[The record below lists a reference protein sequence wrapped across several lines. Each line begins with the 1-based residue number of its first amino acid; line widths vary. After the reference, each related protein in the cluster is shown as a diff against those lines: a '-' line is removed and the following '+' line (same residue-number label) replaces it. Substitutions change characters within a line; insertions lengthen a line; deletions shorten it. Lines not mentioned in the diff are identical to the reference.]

1 MSRRFFCAGASVTRR
16 AGFTSAARTST
27 MSPIPTPAFPR
38 SSPSSRM
45 IRRPLSSGYGGSAMA
60 AVLRFPT
67 ISMMPPSRRPSAVS
81 VSWLTRAVPR
91 PTSCGFAPATC
102 SRSTRPPRSASLIGP
117 SPGLWKVRRHG
128 TAPPGTPART
138 GLRTHSRHTP
148 AAGPAPAPTAQP
160 PRPASARSVRPPYS
174 YSYSCSYSILN
185 RPGFAGGRN
194 FRGIGVMN
202 EAKRYS
208 REIRERAVRLVLG
221 PEGEYPSQ
229 WAAIE
234 LIAEKIGCSS
244 DTLRRWVRQAERD
257 EGKRPGAR
265 TAELER
271 IKGLERENRELRR
284 ANEILR
290 KAAAFFAQAELD
302 RGLR

>member
-1 MSRRFFCAGASVTRR
+1 
-16 AGFTSAARTST
+16 
-27 MSPIPTPAFPR
+27 
-38 SSPSSRM
+38 
-45 IRRPLSSGYGGSAMA
+45 
-60 AVLRFPT
+60 
-67 ISMMPPSRRPSAVS
+67 
-81 VSWLTRAVPR
+81 
-91 PTSCGFAPATC
+91 
-102 SRSTRPPRSASLIGP
+102 
-117 SPGLWKVRRHG
+117 
-128 TAPPGTPART
+128 
-138 GLRTHSRHTP
+138 
-148 AAGPAPAPTAQP
+148 
-160 PRPASARSVRPPYS
+160 
-174 YSYSCSYSILN
+174 
-185 RPGFAGGRN
+185 
-194 FRGIGVMN
+194 MN

-208 REIRERAVRLVLG
+208 REIRERAVRLVLD

-234 LIAEKIGCSS
+234 SIAEKIGCSS

-290 KAAAFFAQAELD
+290 KAAAFFAQAEFD